1 MQVVELINKYGF
13 PIIAA
18 FGLGYFVHY
27 TWKWVTLEVK
37 PVISEAN
44 KTLIHLID
52 RIRALDNDLIRL
64 NEKVDTVLQLRG
76 RSIDI
81 ERIRAEVKIN
91 QQKDQSSS

>member
-1 MQVVELINKYGF
+1 MYIVELINKYGF

-27 TWKWVTLEVK
+27 TWSWVTLEVK

-44 KTLIHLID
+44 KTLINLID

-91 QQKDQSSS
+91 QQDDQLF

>member
-1 MQVVELINKYGF
+1 MYIVELINKYGF

-37 PVISEAN
+37 PVVSEAN
-44 KTLIHLID
+44 KTLINLID

-64 NEKVDTVLQLRG
+64 NEKIDTVLQLRG
-76 RSIDI
+76 KLI
-81 ERIRAEVKIN
+81 ELERKESTDKIN

>member
-1 MQVVELINKYGF
+1 MQIIELINKYGF

-27 TWKWVTLEVK
+27 TWKWVTEEVK
-37 PVISEAN
+37 PVVSGTN

-76 RSIDI
+76 RSIDV

-91 QQKDQSSS
+91 QQDDQLSS

>member
-1 MQVVELINKYGF
+1 MYIVELINKYGF

-27 TWKWVTLEVK
+27 TWTWVTKEVK

-76 RSIDI
+76 RSIDV

-91 QQKDQSSS
+91 QQDDQPS

>member
-1 MQVVELINKYGF
+1 MYIVELINKYGF

-27 TWKWVTLEVK
+27 TWKWVTEEVK
-37 PVISEAN
+37 PVVSQAN

-81 ERIRAEVKIN
+81 ERIHAEVKIN
-91 QQKDQSSS
+91 EQSDQLF

>member
-1 MQVVELINKYGF
+1 MQIVELINKYGF

-76 RSIDI
+76 RSIDV

-91 QQKDQSSS
+91 NHPDELF

>member
-1 MQVVELINKYGF
+1 MYAVELINKYGF

-44 KTLIHLID
+44 KTLINLID

-91 QQKDQSSS
+91 QQDDQLF

>member
-1 MQVVELINKYGF
+1 MQIVELINKYGF

-37 PVISEAN
+37 PVISAAN
-44 KTLIHLID
+44 RTHIHLID

-76 RSIDI
+76 RSIDV

-91 QQKDQSSS
+91 KHPDELF